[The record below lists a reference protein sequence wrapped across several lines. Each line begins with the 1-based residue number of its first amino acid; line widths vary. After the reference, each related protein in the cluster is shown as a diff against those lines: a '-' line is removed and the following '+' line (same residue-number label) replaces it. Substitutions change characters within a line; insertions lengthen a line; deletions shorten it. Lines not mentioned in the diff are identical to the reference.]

1 MPSVLRSLAAIL
13 FLATAVGSQQ
23 PADNKKPPAD
33 PCAAAQSQMEITQ
46 CWGKL
51 ANKAESDLTA
61 LYQKIQKAI
70 QARIASEDAQLKG
83 YEERALERL
92 KAAQL
97 AWTHYRDAQCDAAE
111 QQYEGGTIARSVAS
125 GCHKE
130 LADQRMKELRDTY
143 ALYLQSK

>member
-1 MPSVLRSLAAIL
+1 MPGALRLLAALL
-13 FLATAVGSQQ
+13 FLATAVWSQQ
-23 PADNKKPPAD
+23 SADNKKPPAD
-33 PCAAAQSQMEITQ
+33 PCASAQSQMEITE

-70 QARIASEDAQLKG
+70 QARIAAQDAQLKG
-83 YEERALERL
+83 YEERALAKL

-111 QQYEGGTIARSVAS
+111 QQFEGGTIAPSIAS

-143 ALYLQSK
+143 AIYLKSR